1 MGEEKKNILNEGGK
15 ALISVIS
22 AYLKGEPIP
31 KINDY
36 KILYLSAKRHSLG
49 NFLYFALQN
58 EKDVPTVVQETLLQ
72 HFYSQTAQQM
82 MQEYYSSKVFE
93 EFENR
98 KIKYMPMKG
107 YYLRKLYPQPEMRT
121 SCDVDIFYDESR
133 KDEVDEIFKGLGFN
147 WTGRSY
153 TDDHYEKEAITLE
166 MHYVLAGDREMYG
179 EYYKNV
185 WDRLKTENGVK
196 YEFTPEDY
204 YIHFIVHA
212 AKHFNHGGFG
222 IRTVLD
228 GYLYLKNTKLNR
240 EYLNVEFKKLGV
252 ERFVEIF
259 EKLTRVWFENQAS
272 DERTD
277 ALGNYII
284 DSATYGT
291 VESSRLLKSIFTKKS
306 ARKSKTKFILSAMFL
321 PYGAM
326 KLKYPILKPLPFLLP
341 FAWVYRWITAI
352 FTKKD
357 KIKQIKSSADSYN
370 NDNMKKT
377 EEMLDIAGTPRD

>member
-15 ALISVIS
+15 ALIGVIS

-36 KILYLSAKRHSLG
+36 KSLYLSAKRHSLG

-133 KDEVDEIFKGLGFN
+133 KDEVDEILKGLGFN
-147 WTGRSY
+147 WIVRNT
-153 TDDHYEKEAITLE
+153 TDDHWEREAITLE
-166 MHYVLAGDREMYG
+166 MPYNLASDREYYY

-222 IRTVLD
+222 IRTVMD
-228 GYLYLKNTKLNR
+228 AYFYVENTKLDR
-240 EYLNVEFKKLGV
+240 KYLNKEFSNLGLTK
-252 ERFVEIF
+252 FVSSL
-259 EKLTRVWFENQAS
+259 EKLSRVWFGEEQT
-272 DERTD
+272 DEETEF
-277 ALGNYII
+277 LGDYII
-284 DSATYGT
+284 DGATYGT
-291 VESSRLLKSIFTKKS
+291 KQNSVVIQNMIPEHSAKKAKRKFYLKIIFLNYS
-306 ARKSKTKFILSAMFL
+306 
-321 PYGAM
+321 AM

-341 FAWVYRWITAI
+341 FAWVYRWIAAI
-352 FTKKD
+352 FTKKE
-357 KIKQIKSSADSYN
+357 KIKNLADN
-370 NDNMKKT
+370 ANQLNDENV
-377 EEMLDIAGTPRD
+377 EETRKIYDITGTPRD